1 MFKIKKQWIAPEWE
15 STLRDAGLL
24 DIESVSKREF
34 DWFEAPNRRR
44 GGWSG
49 VTRIVLNPDA
59 VPEDQKAVFLKIQQ
73 NHFYRAPSTFFLKRL
88 SFAREF
94 DALQALAPVVSCMPN
109 LLQFAQWEQDG
120 NQGSLIIT
128 EALEGLQPFD
138 TWLKEQKD
146 SADTNQ
152 SEPILKALQSV
163 ASAARE
169 VHHAGWAHFGFY
181 PKHAFIRQDENGDFS
196 TCLIDLEKAR
206 QPLRSTQSTI
216 EDVSR
221 FLRHSTEL
229 NNEEKVAYLRAYFQT
244 DTFSDAQKRMIGK
257 MHGGPSV

>member
-1 MFKIKKQWIAPEWE
+1 MFKIKKSWVAPEWV
-15 STLRDAGLL
+15 SALKDAGLL
-24 DIESVSKREF
+24 DIKSVSKREF
-34 DWFEAPNRRR
+34 DWFESPNRRR

-49 VTRIVLNPDA
+49 VTRIVLNPEA
-59 VPEDQKAVFLKIQQ
+59 AKENQKAVFLEIQQ

-109 LLQFAQWEQDG
+109 LLQFAQWKHDG

-128 EALEGLQPFD
+128 EALEGLIPFD
-138 TWLKEQKD
+138 QWLKKQKD
-146 SADTNQ
+146 SADSDQ
-152 SEPILKALQSV
+152 SESILKALQSV

-169 VHHAGWAHFGFY
+169 LHNAGWAHFGFY
-181 PKHAFIRQDENGDFS
+181 PKHAFIRKDEDGHYT

-206 QPLRSTQSTI
+206 QPLRSSQSTV
-216 EDVSR
+216 EDASR
-221 FLRHSTEL
+221 FLRKATEL

-244 DTFSDAQKRMIGK
+244 DTFSDAQKRMIRK

>member
-1 MFKIKKQWIAPEWE
+1 MFKIQKTWIAPQWE
-15 STLRDAGLL
+15 SALKDAGLL
-24 DIESVSKREF
+24 DIEAVSKREF
-34 DWFEAPNRRR
+34 DWFETPNHRR

-59 VPEDQKAVFLKIQQ
+59 APTDQQAVFLKIQQ

-94 DALQALAPVVSCMPN
+94 NALQALAPLVNCMPK
-109 LLQFAQWEQDG
+109 LLQFSQWKHDG
-120 NQGSLIIT
+120 NHGALIIT
-128 EALEGLQPFD
+128 EALEGLEPFD
-138 TWLKEQKD
+138 QWLREQKNAPTPHQ
-146 SADTNQ
+146 SAPT
-152 SEPILKALQSV
+152 LKALKSI
-163 ASAARE
+163 ATAARE
-169 VHHAGWAHFGFY
+169 VHDTGWAHFGFY
-181 PKHAFIRQDENGDFS
+181 PKHAFIRKDENGDYT

-206 QPLRSTQSTI
+206 QPLSSKQSTI

-244 DTFSDAQKRMIGK
+244 DTFSDAQKSMIGK

>member
-1 MFKIKKQWIAPEWE
+1 MFKIKQQWIAPEWE
-15 STLRDAGLL
+15 DALKNADLL
-24 DIESVSKREF
+24 DIEALTTREF
-34 DWFEAPNRRR
+34 DWFEEPNRRR

-59 VPEDQKAVFLKIQQ
+59 APQDQQAVFLKIQQ

-109 LLQFAQWEQDG
+109 LLQFAQWKHDG

-138 TWLKEQKD
+138 QWLRKQKN
-146 SADTNQ
+146 ATTPHQ
-152 SEPILKALQSV
+152 SEPIRKALQSI

-169 VHHAGWAHFGFY
+169 LHNAGWAHFGFH
-181 PKHAFIRQDENGDFS
+181 PKHAFIRKDENGNYS

-206 QPLRSTQSTI
+206 QPLLSTQCTV

-221 FLRHSTEL
+221 FLRHSIDL
-229 NNEEKVAYLRAYFQT
+229 NNQEKVEYLRAYFQT
-244 DTFSDAQKRMIGK
+244 DTFSNSQKRMIHK
-257 MHGGPSV
+257 MRGGPSV

>member
-1 MFKIKKQWIAPEWE
+1 MFKIKKTWVASEWE
-15 STLRDAGLL
+15 RALKEADLL

-34 DWFEAPNRRR
+34 DWFEEPNRRR

-49 VTRIVLNPDA
+49 VTRIVLNPEA
-59 VPEDQKAVFLKIQQ
+59 APEDQKAVFLKIQQ

-109 LLQFAQWEQDG
+109 LLLFAQWEHDG
-120 NQGSLIIT
+120 NHGSLIIT

-138 TWLKEQKD
+138 DWLRKQKAATAQD
-146 SADTNQ
+146 K
-152 SEPILKALQSV
+152 EPILKALQSI

-169 VHHAGWAHFGFY
+169 IHNAGWAHFGFY
-181 PKHAFIRQDENGDFS
+181 PKHAFIRKDENGEFT

-206 QPLRSTQSTI
+206 QPLLKSQSTA

-221 FLRHSTEL
+221 FLRHSREL
-229 NNEEKVAYLRAYFQT
+229 NNEEKVDYLRAYFQT
-244 DTFSDAQKRMIGK
+244 DTFSNAQKRMIHK
-257 MHGGPSV
+257 MHGGPSI